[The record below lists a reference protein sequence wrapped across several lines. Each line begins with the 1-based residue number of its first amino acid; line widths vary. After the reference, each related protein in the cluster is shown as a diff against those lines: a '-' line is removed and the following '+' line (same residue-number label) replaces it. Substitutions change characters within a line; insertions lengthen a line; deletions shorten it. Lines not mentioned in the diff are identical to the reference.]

1 MRRRMCVWSESLCVC
16 VSVWHGLYSPVST
29 SKWFQLQLHKHY
41 SPKHPHAAIKHHN
54 NTVCSQTSSRA
65 DIKLW
70 MADITH
76 TGQREWVSISGWK
89 TLTGWFNQ
97 CKNSIENRHTHA
109 AADVYYWVL
118 MCTQHRSLCLF
129 FTSISQT
136 QETLKIDV

>member
-1 MRRRMCVWSESLCVC
+1 MCVWSESLCVC

-76 TGQREWVSISGWK
+76 TQVSVNECPSAAERLWRAD
-89 TLTGWFNQ
+89 LTNA
-97 CKNSIENRHTHA
+97 RTA
-109 AADVYYWVL
+109 
-118 MCTQHRSLCLF
+118 
-129 FTSISQT
+129 
-136 QETLKIDV
+136 